1 MSDYIIM
8 MKTQT
13 ERTNM
18 NPAEIRREREL
29 LEAGATFAKT
39 NWYRD
44 PKDVNVLL
52 WKSNDRSPMDDL
64 MSQWLE
70 LGLIDL
76 ADFRAT
82 AKARKA
88 QNDAFFAEYREA
100 RKNRT
105 PEQIAEEAFELR
117 AAFGPGETV
126 VDVITG
132 ERTTV

>member
-1 MSDYIIM
+1 
-8 MKTQT
+8 
-13 ERTNM
+13 M
-18 NPAEIRREREL
+18 NFAEIRREREL
-29 LEAGATFAKT
+29 ADADKTFAE
-39 NWYRD
+39 NRHYRD
-44 PKDVNVLL
+44 SDNLNVIL

-64 MSQWLE
+64 MKLWLE
-70 LGLIDL
+70 LGHIDL

-82 AKARKA
+82 EKARKE

-132 ERTTV
+132 ERFETTWIPQSSVS